1 MITYAVPMWFTGASP
16 SPVPRFFAG
25 APTPNTMTP
34 PRASSIRAPRRA
46 FREASLATLLSCLVL
61 ANLTSQTAAAPT
73 AADQTEKGDEPLVLS
88 PFVVSAEDA
97 NGYQATSTL
106 AGTRLRSDL
115 KDVAAPI
122 SVFTPELLR
131 DVAASN
137 FQEAM
142 LYSVNVENEN
152 EYAPDDTEGESIS
165 STTQTRIRGLAGGT
179 QTRGFFKTNFR
190 ADAYNIDRFT
200 AASGPN
206 SILFGIG
213 SPAGVLDATPIM
225 ANLANNSGLVS
236 FRVDNFGSFRANGDY
251 NAVVLP
257 GKLAVR
263 VAALDQKMKTF
274 REPEFDDEDR
284 RFVTLTA
291 KPFSGTTIRA
301 EYEHMSNHR
310 VRARDTLMEDNVTG
324 WIALGK
330 PLYDFSTGLW
340 TLDQGQTWQS
350 RSDLATWRN
359 TGGIGSGNRVYMAG
373 GSLGGDSIQGLIWSG
388 LGLSYD
394 LNRPYVKSFTDDS
407 IVSSEINYYGLGDR
421 TFLQGESGSVV
432 LEQKI
437 TDDFHVE
444 LAWQKERNTR
454 RQDDPLRAGLSSIQ
468 ADVNY
473 YRPYPVGQ
481 SSGTLVKNP
490 NAGRYF
496 IESEYLGWLQDL
508 DYETRRALATYTLD
522 FAKHGRDW
530 LGKYTF
536 GAMRQLERKDN
547 FQIKRRL
554 MNTGSAWIGA
564 DGNNGP
570 NNVRSRYYLDIPGLG
585 GDASGVKY
593 PGDFVRPPW
602 PTVIGGLSG
611 DGMPS
616 MSRTDDTGSLAF
628 VQASLFQEN
637 LVLTYG
643 YRHDKQEVWKATYLD
658 TDPNTREYLTEGV
671 GLDPDSIVQSGITR
685 TFGAVYHTP
694 LKWLSLLYNRS
705 NAFNPQGSF
714 RDWFNNPLQPG
725 TGEGEDYG
733 ISANLLDGQLQ
744 FRLTR
749 YTNTSLNTVELDWYY
764 EMPKWSVVSNMD
776 ADWGMVTG
784 YARRL
789 GNTADIHQVDAYA
802 GFSWDN
808 VRATR
813 DFKSEGYEAELF
825 YAPTKQLDLRLTVS
839 QSKATNLRIVP
850 LLQEYVAA
858 RYSTWEKYFGYPAWG
873 QWDAVM
879 PAWNPNWATTPGTTG
894 YNLLNWDLPRVD
906 EFIASEGTATT
917 RGRKWRVNL
926 IGDYR
931 FEGRLNGV
939 STGGAV
945 RWRSADT
952 IGYHGMDNP
961 RQPGGPQVAD
971 ISRPIHGDES
981 LDIDAWIG
989 YGRKFDVAGHKLDW
1003 SVQLNVRNL
1012 FNGDDFVPLAVHF
1025 DGTPTA
1031 YARHDP
1037 RTVILTNTFKF

>member
-1 MITYAVPMWFTGASP
+1 MKTPGVHPFRVPA
-16 SPVPRFFAG
+16 
-25 APTPNTMTP
+25 
-34 PRASSIRAPRRA
+34 RA
-46 FREASLATLLSCLVL
+46 FRRTSLATFLSCLAL
-61 ANLTSQTAAAPT
+61 APLAAQTAAASATP
-73 AADQTEKGDEPLVLS
+73 ADDQTAKEDTVVLS
-88 PFVVSAEDA
+88 PFVVTAEDA
-97 NGYQATSTL
+97 VGYQATSTL
-106 AGTRLRSDL
+106 AGTRLRSNL
-115 KDVAAPI
+115 KDVASPI

-152 EYAPDDTEGESIS
+152 EYAPDDTEGLSIS
-165 STTQTRIRGLAGGT
+165 STTQTRVRGLAAAT

-225 ANLANNSGLVS
+225 ANLARNSGELS
-236 FRVDNFGSFRANGDY
+236 FRVDNFGSFRASGDY
-251 NAVVLP
+251 NAVLLP

-263 VAALDQKMKTF
+263 VAALDQEMKTF
-274 REPEFDDEDR
+274 REPEFDDERR

-291 KPFSGTTIRA
+291 KPFAGTTIRA
-301 EYEHMSNHR
+301 EYEHMQDHR

-340 TLDQGQTWQS
+340 TFDGGTTWQN
-350 RSDLATWRN
+350 RTDLAGWRN
-359 TGGIGSGNRVYMAG
+359 SGGIGSGNRVFMAG
-373 GSLGGDSIQGLIWSG
+373 GALGGDSSQGLIWSG
-388 LGLSYD
+388 MGLSYN

-407 IVSSEINYYGLGDR
+407 LVSSETNYYGLGDR
-421 TFLQGESGSVV
+421 TFLQGESGSIVV
-432 LEQKI
+432 EQKV
-437 TDDFHVE
+437 TEDLHVE
-444 LAWQKERNTR
+444 LAWHRERNTR

-473 YRPYPVGQ
+473 YQPYPVGQ
-481 SSGTLVKNP
+481 MSGTLVKNA

-496 IESEYLGWLQDL
+496 IESEYLGWTQDL
-508 DYETRRALATYTLD
+508 DFETRRALATYTLD
-522 FAKHGRDW
+522 FAKHGRDR

-536 GAMRQLERKDN
+536 GAMWQLERNDS
-547 FQIKRRL
+547 FQVKRRL
-554 MNTGSAWIGA
+554 MNTGSAWVGA
-564 DGNNGP
+564 DGDHGP

-585 GDASGVKY
+585 GDANGVAY
-593 PGDFVRPPW
+593 PGDFVSPPW
-602 PTVIGGLSG
+602 PTVIGGLQG
-611 DGMPS
+611 DGTPS
-616 MSRTDDTGSLAF
+616 KSRTDDTGKLAF
-628 VQASLFQEN
+628 VQASLLKDS

-643 YRHDKQEVWKATYLD
+643 YRHDKQEVWKATYGARNP
-658 TDPNTREYLTEGV
+658 TTREFIIDGI
-671 GLDPDSIVQSGITR
+671 GLDDDSIVQSGITR
-685 TFGAVYHTP
+685 TFGVVYHTP

-705 NAFNPQGSF
+705 NAFNPQGSY

-725 TGEGEDYG
+725 TGVGEDYG
-733 ISANLLDGQLQ
+733 INASLLDNKLQ
-744 FRLTR
+744 FRVTR
-749 YTNTSLNTVELDWYY
+749 FTNTSINNVELDWYY

-776 ADWGMVTG
+776 ADWGMVTS
-784 YARRL
+784 YAKRL

-802 GFSWDN
+802 GFNWDN

-825 YAPTKQLDLRLTVS
+825 FTPTKQLDLRLTVS
-839 QSKATNLRIVP
+839 HSKATNLSIVP
-850 LLQEYVAA
+850 LLQDYIDA

-894 YNLLNWDLPRVD
+894 YNLLNYDLPRVD

-926 IGDYR
+926 VGNYR
-931 FEGRLNGV
+931 FEGALRGF
-939 STGGAV
+939 SSGGAV
-945 RWRSADT
+945 RWRSPDT
-952 IGYHGMDNP
+952 IGYHGMANP
-961 RQPGGPQVAD
+961 RLASGPQVAD
-971 ISRPIHGDES
+971 VSRPIYGDDS
-981 LDIDAWIG
+981 LDIDAWVG
-989 YGRKFDVAGHKLDW
+989 YGRKLDVAGHQLDW
-1003 SVQLNVRNL
+1003 SIQLNVRNL
-1012 FNGDDFVPLAVHF
+1012 FNGDDFVPLSVYF
-1025 DGTPTA
+1025 DGTPTS